1 MYLNIYQIHFLI
13 LMTCYHIHQAISAA
27 INAKPAPL
35 RVLVPT
41 LATNFKVALTTAFE
55 TTPFERPAT
64 RATPAPI
71 PVASMK
77 QSLKEP
83 PLVWDLCR
91 FCRIFASL
99 SNSAVVDTLKLID
112 KIHCRFCRDCSG
124 FHLFYLL
131 PTASK
136 ALCEFVHLPLLL
148 R

>member
-13 LMTCYHIHQAISAA
+13 RMTCYHIHQAISAA

-41 LATNFKVALTTAFE
+41 LGTNLKGAYPNFFLNDA
-55 TTPFERPAT
+55 FERPAT

-83 PLVWDLCR
+83 PLVWVSSSIIEQSVVVTKSINPTRAFSNFRYHESQHPSLTQGLP
-91 FCRIFASL
+91 FVIF
-99 SNSAVVDTLKLID
+99 NSEAN
-112 KIHCRFCRDCSG
+112 
-124 FHLFYLL
+124 
-131 PTASK
+131 
-136 ALCEFVHLPLLL
+136 
-148 R
+148 

>member
-1 MYLNIYQIHFLI
+1 
-13 LMTCYHIHQAISAA
+13 MTCYHIHQAISAA

-83 PLVWDLCR
+83 PLVWVSSSIIEQSVVVTKKHQPNESV
-91 FCRIFASL
+91 FEFFSL
-99 SNSAVVDTLKLID
+99 S
-112 KIHCRFCRDCSG
+112 
-124 FHLFYLL
+124 
-131 PTASK
+131 
-136 ALCEFVHLPLLL
+136 
-148 R
+148 

>member
-13 LMTCYHIHQAISAA
+13 RMTCYHIHQAISAA

-64 RATPAPI
+64 RATK
-71 PVASMK
+71 SF
-77 QSLKEP
+77 LK
-83 PLVWDLCR
+83 DLCR